1 GLFDPDSPL
10 RADLQMRLFGRLTL
24 ARGLSFSGQLSQRVF
39 GNLGESDRASDSVLP
54 HVRSD
59 SYLYAQ
65 SEAPTIDRLTADYI
79 FKLAPD
85 TYGRL
90 TAGLLESMY
99 AGISAEVL
107 WKPVDQSWGLGA
119 ELNWVTQRDYDQYFE
134 FLDYNVVTGHA
145 SVYWDTGYYGLQAQV
160 DAGRYLAG
168 DWGATF
174 SLTRTFANG
183 WEVGGFFTLTDV
195 PFDEYGEGSFDKGLR
210 LTIPFGWALPYE
222 TNSRYSLALS
232 PLTRDGGQRLSVAN
246 RLFSVVADT
255 DRAALREDWSLFWK

>member
-1 GLFDPDSPL
+1 
-10 RADLQMRLFGRLTL
+10 
-24 ARGLSFSGQLSQRVF
+24 
-39 GNLGESDRASDSVLP
+39 
-54 HVRSD
+54 
-59 SYLYAQ
+59 
-65 SEAPTIDRLTADYI
+65 
-79 FKLAPD
+79 
-85 TYGRL
+85 
-90 TAGLLESMY
+90 
-99 AGISAEVL
+99 
-107 WKPVDQSWGLGA
+107 
-119 ELNWVTQRDYDQYFE
+119 
-134 FLDYNVVTGHA
+134 
-145 SVYWDTGYYGLQAQV
+145 LQAQV